1 MTRTR
6 GRRRSAGTWRARLAI
21 AAAGASAFGVV
32 PPLVP
37 QPAFPNGQHRAA
49 VARLGVKA
57 SGGLVVMA
65 GGSRVALFS
74 LGASSDRGN
83 AVSHNTPILLAVA
96 LPMAARL

>member
-1 MTRTR
+1 MV
-6 GRRRSAGTWRARLAI
+6 G
-21 AAAGASAFGVV
+21 
-32 PPLVP
+32 
-37 QPAFPNGQHRAA
+37 AA